1 MKVPL
6 VAPIGALL
14 LACAACS
21 GGAVSP
27 ATLDTKNDT
36 CSACRMTV
44 SDRRLAA
51 QVVAPGDE
59 PRFFDD
65 LDCLARYLREHG
77 LPGDAAVFVADHRTG
92 EWIAATKAVYT
103 RLRHAA
109 TPMASGLVAHA
120 SPESR
125 AADPWAIGGD
135 PVAIDVVLAGRTEAR
150 SR

>member
-1 MKVPL
+1 M
-6 VAPIGALL
+6 IL
-14 LACAACS
+14 LACAACAGS
-21 GGAVSP
+21 GTP

-36 CSACRMTV
+36 CNFCRMTV

-51 QVVAPGDE
+51 QIVSPGDE

-65 LDCLARYLREHG
+65 LDCLSRYLREHS
-77 LPGDAAVFVADHRTG
+77 LSHDAGVFVADHRTG
-92 EWIAATKAVYT
+92 EWINASSAAYS
-103 RLRHAA
+103 RLPHAA

-125 AADPWAIGGD
+125 AADAGAAGSRA
-135 PVAIDVVLAGRTEAR
+135 VGNEVVLGGVAESR

>member
-1 MKVPL
+1 VRMPV
-6 VAPIGALL
+6 VAPIAAVLV
-14 LACAACS
+14 ACAACT

-27 ATLDTKNDT
+27 ATLDTKTDT
-36 CSACRMTV
+36 CGTCRMTV

-51 QVVAPGDE
+51 QVVASGDE

-65 LDCLARYLREHG
+65 LNCLAQYVREHS
-77 LPGDAAVFVADHRTG
+77 LRRDAAIFVADHRTG
-92 EWIAATKAVYT
+92 EWTAATTAVYT
-103 RLRHAA
+103 RLPHAA

-125 AADPWAIGGD
+125 AADAGTIGGD
-135 PVAIDVVLAGRTEAR
+135 PVGIDVVLGEHAEAR